1 MTPLT
6 RNIYL
11 VFPPSN
17 CQKPVLANAVG
28 SVALVFDPLLVNIQA
43 KANTQVAGLRGF
55 MPRPRLLSLYVAD
68 VASAALL
75 KRWFDAVASGD
86 ERVRGP
92 PMALDDDEE
101 QMYDQHGQPVPRA
114 GTRAV
119 NPKQNGTRRQRL
131 HDSDGELLDLRPS
144 TRART
149 QSAASR
155 SAVTAIGPS
164 TWTGSGAIYSISL
177 FRKNA
182 AAAACGSAWI

>member
-1 MTPLT
+1 
-6 RNIYL
+6 
-11 VFPPSN
+11 
-17 CQKPVLANAVG
+17 
-28 SVALVFDPLLVNIQA
+28 
-43 KANTQVAGLRGF
+43 
-55 MPRPRLLSLYVAD
+55 
-68 VASAALL
+68 
-75 KRWFDAVASGD
+75 
-86 ERVRGP
+86 
-92 PMALDDDEE
+92 MALDDDEE